1 MRFLAFCMLLLS
13 TPAAATLVDAGI
25 SVTLSSYGTDVA
37 EFRGLVGDAVAAGL
51 SEDEALINA
60 DTAVHDLNRTMDIEL
75 PEDEGVTING
85 LIQSRV
91 GSMAKQGDQVEIG
104 PVTLIVERASDREI
118 ITARIIVDRSFELD
132 ESDT

>member
-1 MRFLAFCMLLLS
+1 MAVVIDEFGGM
-13 TPAAATLVDAGI
+13 AGI
-25 SVTLSSYGTDVA
+25 VTIEDIL
-37 EFRGLVGDAVAAGL
+37 EEIVGEIEDEYDRPTALAKQL
-51 SEDEALINA
+51 SEDEALVNA

-91 GSMAKQGDQVEIG
+91 GSMAKQGDPVEIG

-118 ITARIIVDRSFELD
+118 ITARIIVDRSFEPD